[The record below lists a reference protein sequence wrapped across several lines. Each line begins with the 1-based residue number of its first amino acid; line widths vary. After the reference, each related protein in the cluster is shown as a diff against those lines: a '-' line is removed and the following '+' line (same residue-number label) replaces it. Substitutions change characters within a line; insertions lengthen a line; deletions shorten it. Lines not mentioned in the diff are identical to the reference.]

1 MDVDVTEAGVLKSV
15 VENVSG
21 LLRGT
26 EGRTSIKTGG
36 RHAMNARRKV
46 SKAGEGKKK
55 NISSSALARK
65 ASAVTRE
72 KKKEAI
78 TAALQNAQRKGA
90 SESPSG
96 ISAALARTVEAAKL
110 RRKKL
115 TIAEAMEES
124 QRVVGTSTR
133 PRLSEALERTVFAAG
148 RLRKKEEITAALEES
163 QRRSTSRG
171 G

>member
-1 MDVDVTEAGVLKSV
+1 M
-15 VENVSG
+15 
-21 LLRGT
+21 
-26 EGRTSIKTGG
+26 
-36 RHAMNARRKV
+36 
-46 SKAGEGKKK
+46 
-55 NISSSALARK
+55 
-65 ASAVTRE
+65 
-72 KKKEAI
+72 
-78 TAALQNAQRKGA
+78 QNSQRKGV

-96 ISAALARTVEAAKL
+96 ISAALARTIEAAKL
-110 RRKKL
+110 RRQKL